1 VHILILQNYVYNSR
15 LLNMKNE
22 HSLLFI
28 FRTTSLCASRTN
40 IFIIWYVYI
49 LWCKILSIF
58 LLRGI
63 HISLISR
70 LNTNVH
76 IAANIYWIKETC
88 VQKTIYRC
96 LCYLHTLFSHNTRF
110 FKRVWIYQSGNKN
123 LQLKERHYNG
133 HKNQK
138 IGWWP

>member
-1 VHILILQNYVYNSR
+1 MTYMIEYGWWENSKNISVNTKCHKQR
-15 LLNMKNE
+15 FVAHYLNNFYNMKNE

-58 LLRGI
+58 LLGGI

-70 LNTNVH
+70 LNTNVMNKSCQMWKVNRWQTTNGRCQVMPKAH
-76 IAANIYWIKETC
+76 IAFGK
-88 VQKTIYRC
+88 V
-96 LCYLHTLFSHNTRF
+96 
-110 FKRVWIYQSGNKN
+110 G
-123 LQLKERHYNG
+123 
-133 HKNQK
+133 
-138 IGWWP
+138 